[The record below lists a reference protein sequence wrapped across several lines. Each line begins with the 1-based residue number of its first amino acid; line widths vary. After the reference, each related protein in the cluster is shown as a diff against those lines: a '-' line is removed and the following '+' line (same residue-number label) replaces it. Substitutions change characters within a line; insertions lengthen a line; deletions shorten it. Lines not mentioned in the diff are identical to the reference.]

1 MNLPMM
7 ISASSPR
14 VAALALDAIPNWLAN
29 LLSGLVGALLG
40 GLLVA
45 LNDSRL
51 QRRQNLRA
59 DRAAGRLVCLELVSN
74 YYHVENLAEF
84 ALQGKQD
91 ACIRLYSDRAW
102 TAEQVRIASLLGAGD
117 LDKVIGPNNNQTIGA
132 TIDSGRLTAGGL
144 TPAASS
150 DLYVFNRANTLTIN
164 SRIVDN
170 TNGGGYSEIRGR
182 CASRHSL
189 GSRRPQSPVLAVVLR
204 KAGLGQALRGLRQGL
219 ESGLQADARK
229 QLRRSRDLALAV
241 VLAVERGGRT
251 GVRAFV
257 NPSLYLRSP
266 EPTARFE
273 LATCHLRV
281 RSAPNCL
288 RRQDRHCLPACTT
301 PSPRVS
307 SAWLQWW
314 LHDAPM
320 VSNDETRLSFTSGK
334 ALAV

>member
-1 MNLPMM
+1 MM

-117 LDKVIGPNNNQTIGA
+117 LDKV
-132 TIDSGRLTAGGL
+132 
-144 TPAASS
+144 
-150 DLYVFNRANTLTIN
+150 
-164 SRIVDN
+164 
-170 TNGGGYSEIRGR
+170 
-182 CASRHSL
+182 
-189 GSRRPQSPVLAVVLR
+189 
-204 KAGLGQALRGLRQGL
+204 
-219 ESGLQADARK
+219 
-229 QLRRSRDLALAV
+229 
-241 VLAVERGGRT
+241 
-251 GVRAFV
+251 
-257 NPSLYLRSP
+257 
-266 EPTARFE
+266 
-273 LATCHLRV
+273 
-281 RSAPNCL
+281 
-288 RRQDRHCLPACTT
+288 
-301 PSPRVS
+301 
-307 SAWLQWW
+307 
-314 LHDAPM
+314 
-320 VSNDETRLSFTSGK
+320 
-334 ALAV
+334 